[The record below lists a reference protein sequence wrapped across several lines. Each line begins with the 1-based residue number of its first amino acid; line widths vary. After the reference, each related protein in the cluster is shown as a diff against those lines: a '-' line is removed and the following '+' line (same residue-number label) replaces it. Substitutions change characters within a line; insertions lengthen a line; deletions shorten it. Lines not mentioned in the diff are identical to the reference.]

1 MNNNLTPKIAMAALC
16 LSLNVTLISC
26 GGSATNNQASS
37 GSSTNSAPASSIG
50 VGQVLKTDYFDVT
63 VNKVSITQKIKDPSG
78 LEMHVTAEPGTKLLV
93 LNVTFKNN
101 DSESRMAMDG
111 SVHFN
116 YGGKDY
122 NFDNSETLMI
132 DGYGLFLDQLNPLIS
147 KTTNLV
153 YKIPA
158 EVSGEA
164 YYNPG
169 RADGDER
176 IILGNIQ

>member
-1 MNNNLTPKIAMAALC
+1 MKTLLIPKAAMASLYMF
-16 LSLNVTLISC
+16 LSIALISC
-26 GGSATNNQASS
+26 GS
-37 GSSTNSAPASSIG
+37 GSTENASNSTNAAPTSTVAL
-50 VGQVLKTDYFDVT
+50 GQPLKTDYFDVT
-63 VNKVSITQKIKDPSG
+63 VNKVSVTDKIKDPSG
-78 LEMHVTAEPGTKLLV
+78 LGMHVKADPGTKLLV
-93 LNVTFKNN
+93 LNVTFKNT

-122 NFDNSETLMI
+122 NFDNAETTMI
-132 DGYGLFLDQLNPLIS
+132 DGYGLFLDQLNPLLS

-158 EVSGEA
+158 EVNGEA

-169 RADGDER
+169 RADSDER
-176 IILGNIQ
+176 INLGNIQ

>member
-1 MNNNLTPKIAMAALC
+1 MAATSFCML
-16 LSLNVTLISC
+16 LSVTLISC
-26 GGSATNNQASS
+26 GGGSSTDSSSS
-37 GSSTNSAPASSIG
+37 GTNSAPTSNTVA
-50 VGQVLKTDYFDVT
+50 VGQPLKTDYFDVT
-63 VNKVSITQKIKDPSG
+63 VNKVSTTQTIKDPSG
-78 LEMHVTAEPGTKLLV
+78 LGMHVKADPGTKLLV
-93 LNVTFKNN
+93 LNVTFKNT

-158 EVSGEA
+158 EVNGEA

-169 RADGDER
+169 RADSDER
-176 IILGNIQ
+176 ISLGNIQ

>member
-1 MNNNLTPKIAMAALC
+1 MRKSSTLKVALTSVYLLMSA
-16 LSLNVTLISC
+16 VLISC
-26 GGSATNNQASS
+26 GGSSPDNAS
-37 GSSTNSAPASSIG
+37 GSTDSAPASSIG
-50 VGQVLKTDYFDVT
+50 IGQPLKTDYFEVT
-63 VNKVSITQKIKDPSG
+63 VNKVSTTQKIKDPSG
-78 LEMHVTAEPGTKLLV
+78 LGMHVKADPGTKLLV
-93 LNVTFKNN
+93 INVTFKNT

-122 NFDNSETLMI
+122 NFDNAETTMI
-132 DGYGLFLDQLNPLIS
+132 DGYGLFLDQLNPLLS

-169 RADGDER
+169 RADSDER
-176 IILGNIQ
+176 IALGNIQ

>member
-1 MNNNLTPKIAMAALC
+1 MNNNFTQKIALVALC

-26 GGSATNNQASS
+26 GGSTNNKGSD
-37 GSSTNSAPASSIG
+37 SSTNSAPAANVIG
-50 VGQVLKTDYFDVT
+50 VGQTLKTGYFDVT
-63 VNKVSITQKIKDPSG
+63 VNKVSITQRINDPSG
-78 LEMHVTAEPGTKLLV
+78 LGLHVKADPDTKLLV
-93 LNVTFKNN
+93 LNVTFKNT
-101 DSESRMAMDG
+101 DSESRMPMDG
-111 SVHFN
+111 AVHFN

-122 NFDNSETLMI
+122 NFDHSETLMI
-132 DGYGLFLDQLNPLIS
+132 EGYGLFLDQLNPLIS

-158 EVSGEA
+158 EVTGEA

-169 RADGDER
+169 RADSDEK